1 MTEPVSQEAQ
11 ALDESLKLTAAPVVN
26 EAQNQKV
33 RQEGDG
39 ESRKGPPNGD
49 GHKEPFV
56 TSEST
61 ELHGRQDGLVERTEN
76 AEGKPPAAAIE
87 NEPKPE
93 SKEHKDPVVA
103 IKGTEEGDSI
113 PLLSTT
119 ARRVWRQQKLDWRTT
134 VTTRW
139 PWIGPYWERVEFALS
154 LLPPGWPEKL
164 PILAIAFLFS
174 PRLFAVLCAIS
185 VAMLLG
191 YMWGVTSGKGS
202 GGFPPTLSL
211 DHRVDQ
217 DRGLEFPVDMSAFS
231 VHPSVHN
238 ALEQFSGHIVRD
250 FINNWYSNIN
260 HSGNMDFPEA
270 VHTTVRH
277 VFIKLGTSAKEIRP
291 TALALPVFQTII
303 LHMREYRAFESSSL
317 QLDEYLSRNPNSAF
331 NLHRTKDQVI
341 EHLRRLSMHLAVEL
355 LPRGDKSSP
364 IVFAFVQEILATSVL
379 LPIVEMCSDSDW
391 VNRQLLTF
399 LRKSQAS
406 AVAMASKQTGST
418 GSPQPGLWAPSRKDT
433 TGEQVSV
440 KVVEARRLP
449 IADMYGLYCSLLCG
463 TKVQRS
469 RKINA
474 ESNPMWMEEFRFDWD
489 NDDANGGVDGI
500 VVDLLESRL
509 IKDEII
515 GSVYVPMSQL
525 PPNKFLK
532 GWLPIDTADTRF
544 AGVTNAEIL
553 LEAIRIAP
561 AAGNEAGAN
570 NLRGSS
576 AVQGR
581 EKLDS
586 GLSNESSDLTA
597 EDILVRSEGLV
608 EFMQYMDDIKSSDYI
623 QLYVMI
629 DSFNRFANLEMSSQ
643 SSSGLA
649 NAIEGLRTDALSI
662 FDTFF
667 SPSAPQ
673 RVDLESPE
681 LVERVRQAVL
691 ASTSADVFRPLQQRI
706 VEITEQRFM
715 EGFKHSQ
722 LYQRYLVENG
732 LTLRESQQKTG
743 STSRSGSS
751 GSDSESVASANNS
764 IPPALPPRL
773 PDVTL
778 TAPELP
784 PRSVAEIPS
793 VPPRP
798 AVMAADAS
806 GKEMSQSTD
815 AIPTLPPRPPAHT
828 DDLNS
833 NIGSGQDTI
842 TESSWKGAS
851 GIDNELFTDVL
862 PLNDDIFTSEEPVPG
877 TSGMQLAVEAS
888 TSTAQASV
896 VATADSEVE
905 DETDAMT
912 ASIQSAARVLENLGK
927 NGNHDIE
934 EVKAAINT
942 LREQVTL
949 IDSIMRRSA
958 DAEKLS
964 DLASTKLQLQTQV
977 EELADLIAQE
987 EQQANQ
993 GNLAVDLRNVRI
1005 NLLDMTAPEKDKDE
1019 KNIFAFASPP
1029 THPKSIVFIVQ
1040 IERTNGSGG
1049 WMISKSY
1056 ADIIALNE
1064 ALRTVFPKVRKSNF
1078 PQRTRVAGTKAREE
1092 LSHELERWLNIIAS
1106 DATLYESAQVQ
1117 DFMKPENIQTQEY
1130 SAKPV
1135 VATKV
1140 LGTLKS
1146 AGSIL
1151 RKVAVATPMRAAT
1164 FVASEVNAAVAGVAH
1179 GMKKNEPTNS
1189 KAIRR
1194 SSSFWSTK
1202 GGGSEEDQSETL
1214 LVPARASSLDDAVS
1228 DYDEG
1233 SDKGLG
1239 TKPLV
1244 RNQSVGSLASVTSNI
1259 TAGGSASVDASN
1271 ATIPLG
1277 SNASGGDHVTSAASY
1292 RPETPP
1298 RSSSARSTSP
1308 AKSLAGSI
1316 NSVEGPSVSGS
1327 PARYSRENPPL
1338 SDAELEIMLECVF
1351 GIIEEVFHLSD
1362 PNQWLRQK
1370 GLHMVK
1376 TILRRTYGTSIS
1388 TLIQS
1393 RLIEAT
1399 TGTKVASYVHM
1410 LDGSLWPEGI
1420 WYSTKAQQDG
1430 IPSSPRTEEDMA
1442 ETKMEAKHLFINSGL
1457 GGVETVAR
1465 VVGKYNTVA
1474 GMTRL
1479 FNMLQHQDLNRHL
1492 VCMIMDRLVKS
1503 IF

>member
-1 MTEPVSQEAQ
+1 MTEAVSQEALT
-11 ALDESLKLTAAPVVN
+11 LDESLKHTAAPVLN
-26 EAQNQKV
+26 EAQNQKA
-33 RQEGDG
+33 RKEGNE
-39 ESRKGPPNGD
+39 ESRTGHPDGV
-49 GHKEPFV
+49 GHKVPFL
-56 TSEST
+56 TSEIAQLGGRPDDLVQTT
-61 ELHGRQDGLVERTEN
+61 ETTN
-76 AEGKPPAAAIE
+76 GKPEPPAPAIE

-93 SKEHKDPVVA
+93 PIEHMDPVVA
-103 IKGTEEGDSI
+103 IQGTDEGDSI

-119 ARRVWRQQKLDWRTT
+119 ARRVWRQRKLDWRTT
-134 VTTRW
+134 VVTRW
-139 PWIGPYWERVEFALS
+139 PWIRPYWERVEFGLS

-185 VAMLLG
+185 VATLLG

-202 GGFPPTLSL
+202 GGLPNTLSW
-211 DHRVDQ
+211 DHRMDQ
-217 DRGLEFPVDMSAFS
+217 DRGLEVPVDMSAFS
-231 VHPSVHN
+231 VSPSVHN
-238 ALEQFSGHIVRD
+238 ALEQFCGHIVRD

-260 HSGNMDFPEA
+260 HSGSTDFPEA
-270 VHTTVRH
+270 VHASVRH
-277 VFIKLGTSAKEIRP
+277 VFIKLGTSTNEIRP

-303 LHMREYRAFESSSL
+303 LHMREYRVFESSSL

-331 NLHRTKDQVI
+331 NLHRTKDQI
-341 EHLRRLSMHLAVEL
+341 FEHLRRLSMHLAVEL
-355 LPRGDKSSP
+355 LPRGDRCSP
-364 IVFAFVQEILATSVL
+364 MVFAFVQEILATSVL

-391 VNRQLLTF
+391 INRQLLTF

-418 GSPQPGLWAPSRKDT
+418 GSPQPGLWAPSRKDSS
-433 TGEQVSV
+433 GEQVYV

-561 AAGNEAGAN
+561 AAGHGAGTNSA
-570 NLRGSS
+570 RGSS
-576 AVQGR
+576 AAQGN
-581 EKLDS
+581 ENPNS
-586 GLSNESSDLTA
+586 GLSNEISDLTA
-597 EDILVRSEGLV
+597 EDILVRNEGLV

-629 DSFNRFANLEMSSQ
+629 DSFNRFAKLEMSSQ

-667 SPSAPQ
+667 SPSASQ

-691 ASTSADVFRPLQQRI
+691 ASPGADVFRPLQQRI
-706 VEITEQRFM
+706 VEVTEKRFM

-743 STSRSGSS
+743 SASGSGSS

-773 PDVTL
+773 PDVSL
-778 TAPELP
+778 PAPELP
-784 PRSVAEIPS
+784 PRSVAEIPA

-798 AVMAADAS
+798 TVVTEGTS
-806 GKEMSQSTD
+806 GKMSPSTD
-815 AIPTLPPRPPAHT
+815 ATPTLPPRPPAQT
-828 DDLNS
+828 DDVKS
-833 NIGSGQDTI
+833 NVSSGQDAI
-842 TESSWKGAS
+842 PKSSWKGAS
-851 GIDNELFTDVL
+851 DIDNELFTDVL
-862 PLNDDIFTSEEPVPG
+862 PLNDDTSTLEEPVPG
-877 TSGMQLAVEAS
+877 TSGMQSAVEA
-888 TSTAQASV
+888 QESV
-896 VATADSEVE
+896 AATAASEIE

-912 ASIQSAARVLENLGK
+912 ASIQSAAHVLENLGK

-987 EQQANQ
+987 EQQAKQ
-993 GNLAVDLRNVRI
+993 GHLAVDLRNVRI
-1005 NLLDMTAPEKDKDE
+1005 NILDMTAPEKDKDE
-1019 KNIFAFASPP
+1019 KNIFAFASTP

-1078 PQRTRVAGTKAREE
+1078 PQRTRVTGTKAREE

-1189 KAIRR
+1189 KTIRR
-1194 SSSFWSTK
+1194 SSSFWSNK
-1202 GGGSEEDQSETL
+1202 PAGSEEDQPETL

-1228 DYDEG
+1228 DHDEG

-1239 TKPLV
+1239 TKPMV
-1244 RNQSVGSLASVTSNI
+1244 RNKSVGSLASVTSHI
-1259 TAGGSASVDASN
+1259 SAGGSASVDASN
-1271 ATIPLG
+1271 ATVPVG
-1277 SNASGGDHVTSAASY
+1277 SNASGDYSMSATSY

-1298 RSSSARSTSP
+1298 RSSSARSASP

-1316 NSVEGPSVSGS
+1316 KSVEGPSGSGS
-1327 PARYSRENPPL
+1327 PARHSREDPPL

-1399 TGTKVASYVHM
+1399 TETKVASYVDM

-1430 IPSSPRTEEDMA
+1430 IPPTPRSEEDMA